1 MRKNIYASKKR
12 TISLFRLFLAAILL
26 FLFTEEIIA
35 QKINSMQEMDKTTNN
50 VSSWSNG
57 SNEKISNQATDTT
70 NKNIKDRSGEVIS
83 KQVKESNPAS
93 YNQNKIDTSK
103 KNQERVELIDK
114 REARSKTFL
123 NADGSFTR
131 IQSYGNMNYKD
142 NSGKWTQLDGKLSQN
157 KTSNTLLEIS
167 QTDLPISID
176 VNSGKTTMAL
186 EKDKLISFGNNV
198 NLLVLDTSFNEVS
211 RIASNNNNG
220 NHSKEKEIK
229 FSNTWNN
236 IDRNQQVD
244 FSYIKTDYVINQK
257 PNYGTSNG
265 FLSFEDKV
273 ELPAGWDIT
282 T

>member
-1 MRKNIYASKKR
+1 
-12 TISLFRLFLAAILL
+12 
-26 FLFTEEIIA
+26 
-35 QKINSMQEMDKTTNN
+35 
-50 VSSWSNG
+50 
-57 SNEKISNQATDTT
+57 
-70 NKNIKDRSGEVIS
+70 
-83 KQVKESNPAS
+83 VKESNPAS